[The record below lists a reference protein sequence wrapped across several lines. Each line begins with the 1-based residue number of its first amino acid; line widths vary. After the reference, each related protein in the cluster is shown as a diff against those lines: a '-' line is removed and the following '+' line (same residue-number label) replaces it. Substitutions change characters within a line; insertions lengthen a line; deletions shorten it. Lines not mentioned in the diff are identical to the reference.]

1 MKDSTKS
8 TKNVAP
14 NSTEPSVTSS
24 ATPVVAKP
32 ERGKL
37 MKKTGNAKGGPGT
50 DPYAQPKP
58 SRKFIMSPNAQGRN
72 GATYGIRAKMPSYTA
87 PEATSTQGN
96 GRLLSSAVNRS
107 RPNFDDSMND
117 SKA

>member
-1 MKDSTKS
+1 MKDSTKNP
-8 TKNVAP
+8 KPVAP
-14 NSTEPSVTSS
+14 ASTEPSVSSS
-24 ATPVVAKP
+24 ANAKVSKP
-32 ERGKL
+32 ERGTL
-37 MKKTGNAKGGPGT
+37 MKKKGNAKGGT

-58 SRKFIMSPNAQGRN
+58 SRTFVMSPNAQGRN

-87 PEATSTQGN
+87 PEASSTQGN

-117 SKA
+117 SMA

>member
-8 TKNVAP
+8 TKNIAP
-14 NSTEPSVTSS
+14 NSTEPSVSSS
-24 ATPVVAKP
+24 ASAKVSKP

-37 MKKTGNAKGGPGT
+37 MEKKGNAKGGT
-50 DPYAQPKP
+50 DPYAQPKSARP
-58 SRKFIMSPNAQGRN
+58 NVMSPNAQGRN

-117 SKA
+117 SMA